1 MATPQ
6 QDPYQQFLASIGAAR
21 LDSAGRPV
29 GSTGGAVAI
38 NQDQEQQLRSFQQ
51 PRGYASGGQVVQGAN
66 PLDFLNKTFGTNIG
80 APKQGIAMQQATD
93 SLAPTVQMGQA
104 FQDLGEQNQAAVI
117 AQRIK
122 DAGLN
127 LTPGLPGFNQQKQ
140 AAEGIYRQVMSQN
153 QAQQGNAFMRPGNA
167 YMGGGPAPTG
177 ADVLA
182 AGGQPVTGYGGTQ
195 ISGQAGPNGNNQFF
209 LKQGPQPPA
218 GISSRPAPV
227 QQPAQVQQGPDPLRQ
242 AQETYKAA
250 TDGIGQNDR
259 YRRTSPMS
267 TKDGQYLGEGVF
279 DTRTGKAGLMGAD
292 GKVGDLPPGAEPI
305 TATGLQKSIPDQKAF
320 RNLKG
325 ELTDAEISL
334 KNMDRYI
341 KSVGDAGQ
349 GVQRLAD
356 KFSAGMKTLVGQG
369 LNPQEIATKMA
380 EGQLQGLLGANRTNV
395 VGGGV
400 MTEQD
405 ALRIIQRL
413 GGDFNSLSNP
423 EIVRQAIGQVY
434 SDRYKQYEDSFNFYN
449 AAVGDYYGSRGFKPA
464 ERVEFSE
471 SFTESEQPVA
481 ATESAKPAV
490 GAGLSP
496 EKQKRLTELRAKA
509 AAKNKGAK

>member
-1 MATPQ
+1 MATQ
-6 QDPYQQFLASIGAAR
+6 TDPYQQFLASIGANR

-38 NQDQEQQLRSFQQ
+38 NQDQEQQLASMRQ
-51 PRGYASGGQVVQGAN
+51 PQGVPAGGAQAPQTN
-66 PLDFLNKTFGTNIG
+66 PLSKLNSALGLNIG
-80 APKQGIAMQQATD
+80 MAYEGSKLRQATD
-93 SLAPTVQMGQA
+93 AMPAGVQVAGALGQ
-104 FQDLGEQNQAAVI
+104 QNDQNRAAI
-117 AQRIK
+117 
-122 DAGLN
+122 
-127 LTPGLPGFNQQKQ
+127 F
-140 AAEGIYRQVMSQN
+140 
-153 QAQQGNAFMRPGNA
+153 AQQMQERGGMPVAGSPNFAEQSRTAELMYQKIYGQGQQGGTFMPQGRDA

-177 ADVLA
+177 TQVIA

-195 ISGQAGPNGNNQFF
+195 ISGQVGPNGNNQFF

-227 QQPAQVQQGPDPLRQ
+227 QQPTQAQQGSDPLRQ
-242 AQETYKAA
+242 AQETYRAA
-250 TDGIGQNDR
+250 IDGIGQNDR
-259 YRRTSPMS
+259 YRRSGPMS

-320 RNLKG
+320 RSLKG

-356 KFSAGMKTLVGQG
+356 KFTAGMKTLVGQG

-380 EGQLQGLLGANRTNV
+380 QGQLQGLLGANRTNV

-413 GGDFNSLSNP
+413 GGDFNALSNP
-423 EIVRQAIGQVY
+423 EIVKQAIGQVY

-471 SFTESEQPVA
+471 SFTESEQPVS
-481 ATESAKPAV
+481 ATTEPAKPAS
-490 GAGLSP
+490 GSGLSP
-496 EKQKRLTELRAKA
+496 DKQKRLTELRAKA